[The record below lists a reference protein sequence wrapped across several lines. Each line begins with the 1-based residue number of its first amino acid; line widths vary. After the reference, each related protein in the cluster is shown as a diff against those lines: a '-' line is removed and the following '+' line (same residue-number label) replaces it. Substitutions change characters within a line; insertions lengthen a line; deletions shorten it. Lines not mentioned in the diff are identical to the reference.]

1 MEGATAMNIST
12 IIIVLLVLG
21 VLIILISLAAFFLP
35 KMKPLLESRQQFKGF
50 GLELGINT
58 VALLL
63 LFGIALTLPG
73 LYLYTKDYEDQ
84 VTALY
89 ASIDRIEREWQERFR
104 KLELENESLKD
115 IVEGGKKYD
124 LSAVLQFRP
133 NEAPPFGLIRQL
145 ECSYVTW
152 KSGEPVVLKAGDV
165 QPGPSEGSIE
175 VRIRGLD
182 RDDFIVSLTLRN
194 KHNNAEWVYD
204 KPFKPAKPSL
214 ELVRK

>member
-1 MEGATAMNIST
+1 MEIST
-12 IIIVLLVLG
+12 IITILLILG
-21 VLIILISLAAFFLP
+21 ILIILISLAAFFTP
-35 KMKPLLESRQQFKGF
+35 KMKPLVESRQQFKGF

-73 LYLYTKDYEDQ
+73 FYLYTKDYEDQ
-84 VTALY
+84 VSSLY
-89 ASIDRIEREWQERFR
+89 SSIDRIETEWKERLR
-104 KLELENESLKD
+104 KLEVENESLKE

-124 LSAVLQFRP
+124 VNAVLQFRP
-133 NEAPPFGLIRQL
+133 NEAPPFGSIKHL
-145 ECSYVTW
+145 ECSYTTW
-152 KSGEPVVLKAGDV
+152 KGGEPVVLKAGDV

-182 RDDFIVSLTLRN
+182 RDDFIVSLQLRN
-194 KHNNAEWVYD
+194 KMNNSEWVYD

-214 ELVRK
+214 EMVRK

>member
-1 MEGATAMNIST
+1 MELAT
-12 IIIVLLVLG
+12 IITILLVLG
-21 VLIILISLAAFFLP
+21 ILIIAISLAAFFVP

-58 VALLL
+58 VALLF
-63 LFGIALTLPG
+63 LFGVALTLPG

-84 VTALY
+84 VSALY
-89 ASIDRIEREWQERFR
+89 SSIDRIEMEWKERLR
-104 KLELENESLKD
+104 RLEIENESLKE

-124 LSAVLQFRP
+124 LQAVLQFRP
-133 NEAPPFGLIRQL
+133 SEAPPFGSIRHL
-145 ECSYVTW
+145 ECSYTTW
-152 KSGEPVVLKAGDV
+152 KGGEPVVLRPGDV

-182 RDDFIVSLTLRN
+182 RDDFIVSLTLKN
-194 KHNNAEWVYD
+194 KMNNTEWVYD

-214 ELVRK
+214 EMVRK